1 MTPLAA
7 RLQSLHRGLAALD
20 VPAFSLASLTG
31 AVKALGDCAAGE
43 PPPASDRLERLRAK
57 IHLQIIIANVP
68 LKLGASE
75 WLDAPWLALEHWG
88 DGILCEH
95 AHFRD
100 GLLLAAKSSSHIGK
114 RCIHVFLRDYDPN
127 SPQNAAALGGVI
139 RETLSADHLPLAG
152 WNERN
157 RKFHIFDAN
166 GGPDAVIVGL
176 LSMNSAK
183 PLTECL
189 SDAGLVGHFG
199 GGGFSFGML
208 LAWCGRAH
216 SRPWEKQEV
225 IWNWMQQCSGAVAG
239 NVFRI
244 VECLLD
250 PWRTDDPASEWRTP
264 LLAWLQ
270 MHHGDPREAVSGVW
284 PQVNGEL
291 RAVAVRWL
299 TLQTIEGFFEVLDDY
314 ALRRGDDTMHRQWPY
329 RKAFWLAYYHRGVV
343 LDAKAAVGRD
353 MEECLGWQI
362 LQSRFG
368 NRIARLEE
376 FEMRQSALLLKLRGV
391 VVFEGT
397 HNTSCRL
404 WDDTSPNAPELRKTR
419 FRRSDI
425 IANPRTD
432 LRIDPFSVETGI
444 SHMGSENGTWQR
456 KLRDFLRRKI
466 GVSIPD
472 TELMP

>member
-1 MTPLAA
+1 MMPLAS
-7 RLQSLHRGLAALD
+7 RLHSIHRGISAREIQPFTLTALN
-20 VPAFSLASLTG
+20 G
-31 AVKALGDCAAGE
+31 AVKALGDCATVD
-43 PPPASDRLERLRAK
+43 PPPAFDRLERLRKK
-57 IHLQIIIANVP
+57 IYELLSSDTAI

-75 WLDAPWLALEHWG
+75 WLDAPWLSFEVWDGHALCQEPR
-88 DGILCEH
+88 
-95 AHFRD
+95 FRD
-100 GLLLAAKSSSHIGK
+100 GLSLAAKASPHVGK
-114 RCIHVFLRDYDPN
+114 RCIHVFLRDYDPFAPRVAE
-127 SPQNAAALGGVI
+127 SLRDVI
-139 RETLSADHLPLAG
+139 LETLSVGHLSLAG
-152 WNERN
+152 WNDRN
-157 RKFHIFDAN
+157 RRLKIFDPD
-166 GGPDAVIVGL
+166 GGPATVMSNL
-176 LSMNSAK
+176 LSQHSSK
-183 PLTECL
+183 PLTQCL
-189 SDAGLVGHFG
+189 DDSGLSV
-199 GGGFSFGML
+199 GGFSFAML
-208 LAWCGRAH
+208 LEWCRRAH
-216 SRPWEKQEV
+216 SRPWETQEV
-225 IWNWMQQCSGAVAG
+225 IDTWMHLCSGSVAG
-239 NVFRI
+239 RVFKI

-250 PWRTDDPASEWRTP
+250 PWRSNDPDKEWRTS

-270 MHHGDPREAVSGVW
+270 KHHGDPREAVSGVW
-284 PQVNGEL
+284 PQVDAEL
-291 RAVAVRWL
+291 RGVAIRWL

-314 ALRRGDDTMHRQWPY
+314 ALRRGDDTMQRQWPY

-353 MEECLGWQI
+353 MEDCLGWQM

-404 WDDTSPNAPELRKTR
+404 WDDTSPNAPELLNTR

-432 LRIDPFSVETGI
+432 LRIDPFSGETGI

-456 KLRDFLRRKI
+456 KLRDFLGRKI
-466 GVSIPD
+466 GVMISE